1 MADLDAIVA
10 LDLDLFGPEA
20 WSRDT
25 HTDELCNP
33 FRSYL
38 SVVEDGVL
46 IGWGGVILAPV
57 SDLLTIGVARS
68 HQKQGIGARLLRAL
82 LDEAIAGGAR
92 EILLEVRADDAG
104 AQRLYARTGFEPI
117 AVRPNYYVATGQDA
131 VVMLK
136 TLQ

>member
-25 HTDELCNP
+25 HIDELGNP

-117 AVRPNYYVATGQDA
+117 TVRPNYYVATGQDA